1 MGSVIGQM
9 LPYAVGIAISPIPVV
24 AVILMLF
31 SRRAGSN
38 GPAYLAGWVTGL
50 FLVIVVV
57 QLLAGLLGAA
67 PGSPPAWAGWL
78 KLLLGIL
85 LVVLGVRRWRTR
97 PPTGSPAP
105 LPPWLHAVDDLRPGT
120 AFAMGAL
127 LSGVNPKNLALTVA
141 ATLVL
146 VQAGLSGV
154 ESLLAAIVFVAIASA
169 SVAGPLVYQALGGPA
184 ARTTLDT
191 WRAWLEDENATVMAV
206 VLVVLGVVL
215 VGHGLAAL

>member
-38 GPAYLAGWVTGL
+38 GLAYLAGWIVGL
-50 FLVIVVV
+50 VLVIVVV
-57 QLLAGLLGAA
+57 QLLAGLAGTT
-67 PGSPPAWAGWL
+67 PGSPPPWSGWL

-85 LVVLGVRRWRTR
+85 LVVLGVRRWRSR
-97 PPTGSPAP
+97 PPAGSAAP
-105 LPPWLHAVDDLRPGT
+105 LPPWLQAVDDLRPGT

-154 ESLLAAIVFVAIASA
+154 ESLLAAIVFVAVAAA
-169 SVAGPLVYQALGGPA
+169 SVAGPIVYLAVAGPA
-184 ARTTLDT
+184 ARTTLDA
-191 WRAWLEDENATVMAV
+191 WRTWLEDDNATVMAV